1 MKKQRT
7 GRVSLP
13 TIATALGLAITLT
26 FTACEEKKKQD
37 GATATEAAT
46 TMQEPAAAETASG
59 STLTDPRD
67 NKTYKTVKIGEQV
80 WMAENLNYEAKGSTC
95 YDNKPD
101 NCQKYGR
108 LYDWETAKT
117 VCPTGC
123 LL

>member
-1 MKKQRT
+1 MNSKLAKLALT
-7 GRVSLP
+7 
-13 TIATALGLAITLT
+13 ATLGLAITLT
-26 FTACEEKKKQD
+26 FTACEEK
-37 GATATEAAT
+37 GG
-46 TMQEPAAAETASG
+46 G
-59 STLTDPRD
+59 STFTDTRD